1 MAPREPGPHSI
12 VPPSDWGGNL
22 DIKHL
27 RAGTTLYLPVGVEG
41 ARFSVGDTH
50 AAMGDAEVCG
60 TAVETAMDITVRL
73 SVRRD
78 FTLDSAQYQPA
89 GGDAGR
95 GRDVGLPRLHRGARP
110 T

>member
-1 MAPREPGPHSI
+1 MAPREPGQHSI

-78 FTLDSAQYQPA
+78 LPSTRPSTTWR
-89 GGDAGR
+89 R
-95 GRDVGLPRLHRGARP
+95 GCWPRPRRRP
-110 T
+110 TTSARGWRPT